1 MRRQPQA
8 RGTKSKARIDAFY
21 ELEEKT
27 KNTGL
32 KEKVELSVKTA
43 RQGNKIMELHH
54 ISKAFNG
61 ITYTDNFSYVFK
73 KGDRIG
79 FL

>member
-1 MRRQPQA
+1 MLFMIWKRKP
-8 RGTKSKARIDAFY
+8 KAGGA
-21 ELEEKT
+21 
-27 KNTGL
+27 

-54 ISKAFNG
+54 INKAFNG
-61 ITYTDNFSYVFK
+61 ITYTDDFNYVFK

-79 FL
+79 LAGKKR

>member
-8 RGTKSKARIDAFY
+8 RGTKSKVRIDAYY
-21 ELEEKT
+21 ELEDKT
-27 KNTGL
+27 KGGGV

-54 ISKAFNG
+54 I
-61 ITYTDNFSYVFK
+61 
-73 KGDRIG
+73 
-79 FL
+79 